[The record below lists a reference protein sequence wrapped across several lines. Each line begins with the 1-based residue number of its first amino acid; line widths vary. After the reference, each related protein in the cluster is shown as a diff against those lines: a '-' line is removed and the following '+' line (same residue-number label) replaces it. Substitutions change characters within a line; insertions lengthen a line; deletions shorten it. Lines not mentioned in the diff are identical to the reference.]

1 MSEPIR
7 EDPFFERL
15 SAATETAAGEL
26 TKAPSRLKAKVY
38 SALLSQQ
45 IASGPLLSVSA
56 TEASGRSLCVFE
68 KAVEVLP
75 VGEGIK
81 RLNFCRVCHARVAAE
96 KMENAPIYWPHC
108 PYSEF
113 QNR

>member
-1 MSEPIR
+1 MSKPIA
-7 EDPFFERL
+7 DDSFFERL
-15 SAATETAAGEL
+15 SRGAEPVEGEL
-26 TKAPSRLKAKVY
+26 ANAPSRLKAKVY
-38 SALLSQQ
+38 SALLLQQ
-45 IASGPLLSVSA
+45 TASGPLLSVSA

-81 RLNFCRVCHARVAAE
+81 GLNFCRVCHARVAAE

-108 PYSEF
+108 PYSGF